1 VVASDLTIPAHG
13 GLPVFSTLR
22 TPPEESTPT
31 KEGKNQLGGCL
42 GNKAAQRLR

>member
-1 VVASDLTIPAHG
+1 MVAFL
-13 GLPVFSTLR
+13 FSQPFAP
-22 TPPEESTPT
+22 PPEESTPT